1 MGIKIY
7 TYSNPYE
14 IDCESFWNEI
24 KDCAHFCVSQ
34 TMVNG
39 MNQTYPLLKTRQA
52 TATIRTLVNSL
63 YENWEDINTNV
74 RQIMEVDNA
83 ISELDYQSS
92 SLENV
97 KRSLLFNTKSI
108 VSCIR
113 MFKELGINSRF
124 MSKKELNIDQQYL
137 VELYKIIDSR
147 ENSSFCFERVE
158 EQDIID
164 KAIDKALIY
173 HKENVDL
180 SAIDRNRIVIHGI
193 HQFTP
198 AMLCAI
204 EDISKYKEVVLLFN
218 YQKQYASVYDTWMN
232 IYSIFDLPINN
243 QSVNQF
249 VPMPLLVN
257 SYKSNVLADYIGHL
271 SNGEFI
277 EKNKVL
283 NDLEII
289 EFDNTTEFANY
300 VAMLFDKAK
309 KVCEK
314 QAKVKAP

>member
-14 IDCESFWNEI
+14 IDCESFWDEI

-74 RQIMEVDNA
+74 RQIMEVDNS
-83 ISELDYQSS
+83 ISELDFQSS

-113 MFKELGINSRF
+113 MFKELGIDSRF

-158 EQDIID
+158 EQDIVE
-164 KAIDKALIY
+164 KAIDEALIY
-173 HKENVDL
+173 H
-180 SAIDRNRIVIHGI
+180 
-193 HQFTP
+193 
-198 AMLCAI
+198 
-204 EDISKYKEVVLLFN
+204 
-218 YQKQYASVYDTWMN
+218 
-232 IYSIFDLPINN
+232 
-243 QSVNQF
+243 
-249 VPMPLLVN
+249 
-257 SYKSNVLADYIGHL
+257 
-271 SNGEFI
+271 
-277 EKNKVL
+277 
-283 NDLEII
+283 
-289 EFDNTTEFANY
+289 
-300 VAMLFDKAK
+300 
-309 KVCEK
+309 
-314 QAKVKAP
+314 

>member
-39 MNQTYPLLKTRQA
+39 MNQTYPLLKTRQS
-52 TATIRTLVNSL
+52 TATIRTLINAL
-63 YENWEDINTNV
+63 YKNWEDINTNV

-113 MFKELGINSRF
+113 MFKELGIDSRF

-158 EQDIID
+158 EQDIVE
-164 KAIDKALIY
+164 KAID
-173 HKENVDL
+173 EVGEDL
-180 SAIDRNRIVIHGI
+180 KVVCKRFLDSGM
-193 HQFTP
+193 TP
-198 AMLCAI
+198 EQVAKRM
-204 EDISKYKEVVLLFN
+204 DV
-218 YQKQYASVYDTWMN
+218 
-232 IYSIFDLPINN
+232 PIK
-243 QSVNQF
+243 F
-249 VPMPLLVN
+249 VKGCMR
-257 SYKSNVLADYIGHL
+257 
-271 SNGEFI
+271 
-277 EKNKVL
+277 
-283 NDLEII
+283 
-289 EFDNTTEFANY
+289 
-300 VAMLFDKAK
+300 
-309 KVCEK
+309 
-314 QAKVKAP
+314 

>member
-113 MFKELGINSRF
+113 MFKELGIDSRF

-158 EQDIID
+158 EQDIVE
-164 KAIDKALIY
+164 KAID
-173 HKENVDL
+173 EVGEDL
-180 SAIDRNRIVIHGI
+180 KVVCKRFLDSGM
-193 HQFTP
+193 TP
-198 AMLCAI
+198 EQVAKRM
-204 EDISKYKEVVLLFN
+204 DV
-218 YQKQYASVYDTWMN
+218 
-232 IYSIFDLPINN
+232 PIK
-243 QSVNQF
+243 F
-249 VPMPLLVN
+249 VKGCMR
-257 SYKSNVLADYIGHL
+257 
-271 SNGEFI
+271 
-277 EKNKVL
+277 
-283 NDLEII
+283 
-289 EFDNTTEFANY
+289 
-300 VAMLFDKAK
+300 
-309 KVCEK
+309 
-314 QAKVKAP
+314 